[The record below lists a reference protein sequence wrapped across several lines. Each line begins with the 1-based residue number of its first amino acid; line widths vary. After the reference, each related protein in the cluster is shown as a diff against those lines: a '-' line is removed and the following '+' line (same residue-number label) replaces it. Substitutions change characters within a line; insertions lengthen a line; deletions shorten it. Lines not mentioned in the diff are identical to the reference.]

1 MKIVLKTEMQP
12 PKNFWIDKMPDELA
26 IQTMLINQ
34 EEALYALQKALPQ
47 IKVVIETVYKKL
59 INNNKSRLIY
69 AGAGT
74 SIRIAVQD
82 AVELYPTFG
91 WPRDRIAFMIAGG
104 SEAILNS
111 VEGAEDDITQV
122 QEICDNLALTEN
134 DVVIGL
140 AASGNTPFT
149 KKCIKLSRK
158 KKCLSVAISN
168 NKNGVILK
176 ESDLGIILDTGYE
189 IIAGSTRLKAATAQ
203 KICLNIISS
212 MLMTKMGFVKNGLM
226 NNFVVS
232 NKKLKQRKTYFL
244 ELLK

>member
-1 MKIVLKTEMQP
+1 MLNTEMQP
-12 PKNFWIDKMPDELA
+12 PKNLWIDKMPIELA
-26 IQTMLINQ
+26 IKTMLNNQ
-34 EEALYALQKALPQ
+34 EEAIYALQKAMPQ
-47 IKVVIETVYKKL
+47 IKIVIETIYEKL
-59 INNNKSRLIY
+59 INSNKARLIY

-91 WPRDRIAFMIAGG
+91 WPRNRIAFMIAGG
-104 SEAILNS
+104 SKAILDS
-111 VEGAEDDITQV
+111 VEGAEDDINQV
-122 QEICDNLALTEN
+122 QEIIRNLALTEN

-149 KKCIKLSRK
+149 KRCIKLSK

-168 NKNGVILK
+168 NVNGEIFQ
-176 ESDLGIILDTGYE
+176 ESDLGIFLDTGYE

-232 NKKLKQRKTYFL
+232 NKKLKQRKINFL
-244 ELLK
+244 QLLK